1 MLAHTSSTATG
12 ALSAVQKLVKQDNVF
27 AIVENSSDFFGAAPY
42 TLQQN
47 ITVVGSAIDSP
58 LWGDPKYTNLF
69 ASVGVVNEHYTSVAP
84 GQFMKSQG
92 ATKCPSLGYAGS
104 PSPAL
109 APGGVNNSPQLVP
122 LKSRS

>member
-12 ALSAVQKLVKQDNVF
+12 ALSAVEKLVQEDDVV

-47 ITVVGSAIDSP
+47 IPVVGSAIDSP

-92 ATKCPSLGYAGS
+92 ATKCASLGYAGS
-104 PSPAL
+104 PRSPL
-109 APGGVNNSPQLVP
+109 AAVGVNKPCEVL
-122 LKSRS
+122 RR